1 MERRKLLSFLTAA
14 GMVSIAGCSNTE
26 PETTNPEDE
35 EGNEVEEEPK
45 SQDRGVDQDDLP
57 PKPPDGIG
65 TPDNAT
71 QNESSG
77 D

>member
-1 MERRKLLSFLTAA
+1 MEKLLSCLTAVR
-14 GMVSIAGCSNTE
+14 MVSIAGCSNTE
-26 PETTNPEDE
+26 SETTNA
-35 EGNEVEEEPK
+35 EEEEDNK
-45 SQDRGVDQDDLP
+45 LEEEHESEEKQDDPP

-65 TPDNAT
+65 TADNAI